1 MKPEANSTSVQSR
14 EKTPTAEI
22 SSAFQ
27 ALVELFANIK
37 GHTPYRRYLLE
48 RIDGELVFRQTET
61 DAAVEDAIAN
71 LSGQVGGGRR
81 IIRLP

>member
-1 MKPEANSTSVQSR
+1 MKPEANSTSVHSR
-14 EKTPTAEI
+14 EKTPSEEI

-37 GHTPYRRYLLE
+37 GPAPYRRYLLE

-61 DAAVEDAIAN
+61 GAAVEDAIAN
-71 LSGQVGGGRR
+71 LSGQIGSGRR
-81 IIRLP
+81 RLP